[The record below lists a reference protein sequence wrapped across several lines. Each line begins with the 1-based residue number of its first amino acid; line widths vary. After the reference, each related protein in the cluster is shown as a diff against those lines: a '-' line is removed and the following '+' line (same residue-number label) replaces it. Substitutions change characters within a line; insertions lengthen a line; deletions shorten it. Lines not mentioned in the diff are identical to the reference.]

1 MTIHDLHE
9 LANRYSFDVEELQEL
24 QEKYPTA
31 KKDFVEQVLHYI
43 KSHGVGFSF
52 ATNLME
58 MDKEL
63 LMYYGLSAVSSNEHV
78 LNAGVKSA

>member
-1 MTIHDLHE
+1 MTLHDLHE

-24 QEKYPTA
+24 HEKYPAA
-31 KKDFVEQVLHYI
+31 KKEFVEQVLNYI
-43 KSHGVGFSF
+43 KNHGVGFSF

-63 LMYYGLSAVSSNEHV
+63 LSYYGLSPVSSNEHA
-78 LNAGVKSA
+78 LNVGVKNI